1 VSKIISLLGES
12 DGSMGIG
19 DLTNVAESIGEMLDD
34 LCDTNVLGEENTG
47 KLMTAVIQSESVRN
61 AADLD
66 MTSATELA
74 KAATESEDGKVN
86 YAETMAGIARGAS
99 VADKLA
105 DENKEL
111 TREDIRELLD
121 NMNPQTAKVLNA
133 YMTEKR
139 VAGFGVPESKVAI
152 STEMINSLLT
162 EMGNKEKYS
171 NDYESEIDGITTLFD
186 LLNAATAKDKTERV
200 IFNHGDET
208 GRLNMNA
215 YDFTAAILKSDMV
228 CNALE
233 KSLNKGGILTQD
245 PFGLDLGENGK
256 DYVAIKDAL
265 NKHYSETSNSRVNLI
280 AALFGVER

>member
-1 VSKIISLLGES
+1 
-12 DGSMGIG
+12 
-19 DLTNVAESIGEMLDD
+19 
-34 LCDTNVLGEENTG
+34 
-47 KLMTAVIQSESVRN
+47 
-61 AADLD
+61 
-66 MTSATELA
+66 
-74 KAATESEDGKVN
+74 
-86 YAETMAGIARGAS
+86 
-99 VADKLA
+99 
-105 DENKEL
+105 
-111 TREDIRELLD
+111 
-121 NMNPQTAKVLNA
+121 MNPQTAKVLNA

-152 STEMINSLLT
+152 STEMINNLLT

-186 LLNAATAKDKTERV
+186 LLNAATAKDKTEKV